1 LEPQYRAQSK
11 VTGLAQPYHPVL
23 GLNAELDRIT
33 TGWLV
38 NETAIEGWL
47 DRLQASASVND
58 PCFWLLMA
66 RLTELAV
73 VCTGRYAD
81 ACELAAAGD
90 LLVNPREIRVHFHGD
105 TPSAVVKHRR
115 GALSAQFN
123 TTRAPH
129 LDFIRR
135 MRQTAAVE
143 IVKAPLLTF
152 LTDMLETSGLLS
164 ACYLDKVRARMNRI
178 AETIGF
184 LCSWQVAD
192 AVDLNQRLGAATR
205 ETRQFVQSH
214 LCNFD
219 LNLFEAL
226 GHDVQCLA
234 TDVAASC
241 DFLDPAILR
250 LRSYE
255 LH

>member
-1 LEPQYRAQSK
+1 MEPQYREQPQVTGPAQS
-11 VTGLAQPYHPVL
+11 YHAAL
-23 GLNAELDRIT
+23 DLNAELDRIS
-33 TGWLV
+33 TGRLV

-47 DRLQASASVND
+47 DRLQATAPVND

-81 ACELAAAGD
+81 ACELTAAGD

-105 TPSAVVKHRR
+105 KPSAVVKHRR

-152 LTDMLETSGLLS
+152 LTDMLETSGFLS
-164 ACYLDKVRARMNRI
+164 ARYLAKVRARLTCI
-178 AETIGF
+178 AEAIGF
-184 LCSWQVAD
+184 LCCWQVAD

-219 LNLFEAL
+219 LSLFVAL
-226 GHDVQCLA
+226 GLAVQCLA
-234 TDVAASC
+234 TDVTASS
-241 DFLDPAILR
+241 DFLNPAVLR

>member
-1 LEPQYRAQSK
+1 MEPHCRALSNQIGK
-11 VTGLAQPYHPVL
+11 ATPFNPALD
-23 GLNAELDRIT
+23 LNAELNRIT
-33 TGWLV
+33 NGRLV

-47 DRLQASASVND
+47 ARLQATVSVND
-58 PCFWLLMA
+58 PCFWLLLA

-73 VCTGRYAD
+73 VCTGCYAD

-90 LLVNPREIRVHFHGD
+90 LLVNPREIRIHINGD
-105 TPSAVVKHRR
+105 TPYTVVKHRH
-115 GALSAQFN
+115 GALSVQLN

-129 LDFIRR
+129 LDFIRK

-152 LTDMLETSGLLS
+152 LTEMLEISGLLS
-164 ACYLDKVRARMNRI
+164 ACYLEKIRGRLNRI

-192 AVDLNQRLGAATR
+192 AADLHQRLGAASR

-219 LNLFEAL
+219 LNLFVAL
-226 GHDVQCLA
+226 GHDVHSVA
-234 TDVAASC
+234 TDITAPS
-241 DFLDPAILR
+241 DFLDPAMLL

>member
-1 LEPQYRAQSK
+1 MEPQYQEQSK
-11 VTGLAQPYHPVL
+11 STGLTRSYHP
-23 GLNAELDRIT
+23 GLDLNTELDRIT
-33 TGWLV
+33 TGRLV
-38 NETAIEGWL
+38 NEKAIEDWL
-47 DRLQASASVND
+47 DRLQAIISAND
-58 PCFWLLMA
+58 PCFWLLLA

-90 LLVNPREIRVHFHGD
+90 LLVNPREIRVHFTGD
-105 TPSAVVKHRR
+105 TPFAVVKRR
-115 GALSAQFN
+115 HGSLSAQLN

-129 LDFIRR
+129 LDFIRK
-135 MRQTAAVE
+135 MRQTATVE
-143 IVKAPLLTF
+143 IVQAPLLTF
-152 LTDMLETSGLLS
+152 LTDMLATSGLLS
-164 ACYLDKVRARMNRI
+164 MCYLEKVRGRMNRI
-178 AETIGF
+178 ADTIGF

-192 AVDLNQRLGAATR
+192 ATDLHRRIVAETR

-219 LNLFEAL
+219 LNLFAAL
-226 GHDVQCLA
+226 GHDVQRLA
-234 TDVAASC
+234 NDVTASS
-241 DFLDPAILR
+241 DFLNPAMLR

>member
-1 LEPQYRAQSK
+1 MEPQCREQSK
-11 VTGLAQPYHPVL
+11 VTGPAHSYHPVL
-23 GLNAELDRIT
+23 DLNAELDRIT
-33 TGWLV
+33 TGQLV
-38 NETAIEGWL
+38 NETAIEDWL

-58 PCFWLLMA
+58 PCFWLLLA

-81 ACELAAAGD
+81 ACEWAAAGD

-105 TPSAVVKHRR
+105 RPAAVVKHRR

-143 IVKAPLLTF
+143 IVKAPLLTL

-164 ACYLDKVRARMNRI
+164 VCYLDKVRERLNRI

-205 ETRQFVQSH
+205 KTRQFVQSH
-214 LCNFD
+214 LCHFD
-219 LNLFEAL
+219 LNLFVAL
-226 GHDVQCLA
+226 GHDVQRLA
-234 TDVAASC
+234 TDVTATS
-241 DFLDPAILR
+241 DFLDPAIVR

>member
-1 LEPQYRAQSK
+1 LEPQYQEQSHVTGSAQSY
-11 VTGLAQPYHPVL
+11 PMVL
-23 GLNAELDRIT
+23 DLNAELDRIT
-33 TGWLV
+33 TGRLV

-66 RLTELAV
+66 KLTELAV

-105 TPSAVVKHRR
+105 KPTAVVKHRR
-115 GALSAQFN
+115 QALSTQFN
-123 TTRAPH
+123 STRAPH

-135 MRQTAAVE
+135 MHQTAAVE

-184 LCSWQVAD
+184 LCSWQVTD
-192 AVDLNQRLGAATR
+192 AVDLNCRLGAATR

-219 LNLFEAL
+219 LSLFVAL
-226 GHDVQCLA
+226 GHDVQRLA
-234 TDVAASC
+234 SDVTASS

-250 LRSYE
+250 SRSCE